1 MDLVFMLIRAC
12 LAWCGRRKKTLLPPS
27 QKKAKLL
34 RLAWLYPGR
43 VRTCAVTKQGSSV
56 ITYYNLHPSLPS
68 ITSCWAFPFFSFPPS
83 GAVAHEQRGITV
95 VTVPLQAELCVS
107 LLSMKRLWRF
117 LNPERK
123 LNKKRWFRTD
133 LCVFESVWKQILC
146 DILLFFHF
154 SELLRF
160 HTWLQCSVKS
170 VNALFQFCVFVF
182 SCILGLFP
190 NLNYGWL
197 KVWSMRCTFRWSSL
211 TNY

>member
-56 ITYYNLHPSLPS
+56 ITYYNLHPQPPLHHLLLSVS
-68 ITSCWAFPFFSFPPS
+68 FFFSFPPS

-133 LCVFESVWKQILC
+133 LWCLWVCLKADFVCKYYYSFTFLNSWGFTLDCNVRSRLLMHYFSFVSLCFPVF
-146 DILLFFHF
+146 
-154 SELLRF
+154 
-160 HTWLQCSVKS
+160 
-170 VNALFQFCVFVF
+170 
-182 SCILGLFP
+182 
-190 NLNYGWL
+190 
-197 KVWSMRCTFRWSSL
+197 
-211 TNY
+211 